1 MMNNQRQWA
10 RSRLIVTA
18 AAMMGVLGMLA
29 WEHFHGGVVSHH
41 FLARA
46 DLPSISNGWGV
57 LLIPALAWFLLGRVQ
72 KRVDRG
78 NPSAGPKYPASV
90 VLGFGGAM
98 LFGVLLSVFF
108 TLGNE
113 SATGIMAQCLLPIA
127 LFIPIYRA
135 EYVLGLVLGMT
146 FTFGA
151 VLPTIVASVV
161 AIAAAILYCV
171 VRKSVLRVATRL
183 RWPRAI
189 PAA

>member
-1 MMNNQRQWA
+1 MNNQQQWA
-10 RSRLIVTA
+10 RSRLIMTA
-18 AAMMGVLGMLA
+18 AAMIGVLGMLA

-46 DLPSISNGWGV
+46 DMPSISNGWGV
-57 LLIPALAWFLLGRVQ
+57 LLIPALAWFLVGRVQ
-72 KRVDRG
+72 KRIVRA

-90 VLGFGGAM
+90 VVGFAGAM

-113 SATGIMAQCLLPIA
+113 SATGIMAQSLLPIA

-135 EYVLGLVLGMT
+135 EYVLGFVLGMT

-161 AIAAAILYCV
+161 AIVAAVLYCV
-171 VRKSVLRVATRL
+171 VREGAVRAAARL
-183 RWPRAI
+183 MRPRAI

>member
-1 MMNNQRQWA
+1 VNNEQQWA
-10 RSRLIVTA
+10 RTRLAMTT

-29 WEHFHGGVVSHH
+29 WEHLHGGVVSHH
-41 FLARA
+41 LLARG
-46 DLPSISNGWGV
+46 DMPSISNGWGV
-57 LLIPALAWFLLGRVQ
+57 LLLPALTWFLAGRVQ
-72 KRVDRG
+72 KRIVRA
-78 NPSAGPKYPASV
+78 NASAGPKYPAGV
-90 VLGFGGAM
+90 VLGFAGAM

-113 SATGIMAQCLLPIA
+113 SATGIMAQSLLPIA

-135 EYVLGLVLGMT
+135 EYVLGLVFGMT

-161 AIAAAILYCV
+161 AIVAAVLYGVIREGV
-171 VRKSVLRVATRL
+171 VRIATRL
-183 RWPRAI
+183 TRPRVV